1 VVLVKDVAVDHSTPD
16 DTSMGECPGGHS
28 CWTLLLTTVLLLL
41 RRTVVRTFLEILWL
55 LWKILESSLYGKYL
69 ELPQTGIISD
79 LIDQEGIQS
88 KTQLLKG

>member
-41 RRTVVRTFLEILWL
+41 RRTVVRTFLEIL
-55 LWKILESSLYGKYL
+55 
-69 ELPQTGIISD
+69 
-79 LIDQEGIQS
+79 
-88 KTQLLKG
+88 